1 MSLFSALKN
10 IGTKKN
16 DPLELKRRRE
26 FFNVIVALGILTSIP
41 NAIYAFSFDAIAG
54 YLHIAWGIIGVLAI
68 ISHHYISFK
77 VARFVAYLSILLL
90 AGLASSRL
98 GHASYN
104 HIPSFSVLISIFIT
118 YDLKREWRWIT
129 FYVVIQML
137 MIFII
142 ETDIL
147 RSTTAPNAADASI
160 RITNFFAAIIF
171 VSIELSFFIQMTKDN
186 EQEVNQQL
194 RNANQELIMRH
205 AEKDILLKE
214 VHHRVKNNLQI
225 ISSLLKLQ
233 SYEVKDDDSR
243 LKFADSV
250 NRVQSIS
257 KLHEKIYK
265 SENLMKIDLE
275 KYLLSIGKNLIESY
289 GINNPI
295 EFRITSDLPNVQND
309 LIVPISLILN
319 EFISNSLK
327 HGFSKGDPGVITVE
341 IAKNGISSYQ
351 LMYTDN
357 GTWKEN
363 GSINSEESFGIEL
376 VHTLI
381 EQINGEIVKVPSQ
394 RSSTYL
400 IQFNMD

>member
-16 DPLELKRRRE
+16 DSLELKRRRE

-41 NAIYAFSFDAIAG
+41 NALYAFNFDSVAG
-54 YLHIAWGIIGVLAI
+54 YLHISWGAIGILAI
-68 ISHHYISFK
+68 ISHQYISFK
-77 VARFVAYLSILLL
+77 VARFVAFLSILLL

-104 HIPSFSVLISIFIT
+104 HIPSFTVLISIFIS
-118 YDLKREWRWIT
+118 YDLKRELRWVT
-129 FYVVIQML
+129 FFVVVQML

-142 ETDIL
+142 ETDVL
-147 RSTTAPNAADASI
+147 KAPGAPSATNAAI
-160 RITNFFAAIIF
+160 RIANFLAAITFIS
-171 VSIELSFFIQMTKDN
+171 VELAFFIHMTKNN

-265 SENLMKIDLE
+265 SDNLMKVDLE
-275 KYLLSIGKNLIESY
+275 KYLLSIGENLIESY
-289 GINNPI
+289 GVKNPI
-295 EFRITSDLPNVQND
+295 EFRISSDLPNVQND

-327 HGFSKGDPGVITVE
+327 HGFNDGDPGIITVQ
-341 IAKNGISSYQ
+341 IAKNGVSSYQ
-351 LMYTDN
+351 LLYTDN
-357 GTWKEN
+357 GTWKQN
-363 GSINSEESFGIEL
+363 GISNSGESFGTEL

-381 EQINGEIVKVPSQ
+381 EQINGEVVKAPSKK
-394 RSSTYL
+394 SSTYL
-400 IQFNMD
+400 IQFSME